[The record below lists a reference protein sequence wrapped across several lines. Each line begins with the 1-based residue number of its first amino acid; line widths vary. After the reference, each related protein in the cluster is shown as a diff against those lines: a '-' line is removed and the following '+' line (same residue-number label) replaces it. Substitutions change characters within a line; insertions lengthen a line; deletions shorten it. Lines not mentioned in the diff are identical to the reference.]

1 MKKTGFSLCKNMINF
16 FRKTFKN
23 GWDNFWRQGFLT
35 FATSLVIF
43 IAVILGT
50 ALFFFQGGV
59 SYLTQQLEDKIDI
72 SVTFKSAVERD
83 AILEIK
89 DSLLTLDQVK
99 KVDYIS
105 SEDAYNAF
113 VTAHDGD
120 EYMEALSLLGTNP
133 FLPSLRIQTKEPS
146 QYKEVSAYL
155 AKDEYKDLISE
166 VNDYKRGVMIEKLSE
181 LTKSVQILGLFLTLS
196 LSLIAVIIT
205 FNTLRLSIYS
215 QKEEIEIM
223 RLVGAK
229 NSFIRGPFLVQGG
242 LCGFFAS
249 IISFMLLTI
258 VLFALNAQMTTLFM
272 GFDCLAFFKSNL
284 LVIIL
289 LELVVGLGLGLLSSY
304 FAVRKYLRD

>member
-1 MKKTGFSLCKNMINF
+1 MKKKEFSPYNNMINF
-16 FRKTFKN
+16 FKKTFKN

-59 SYLTQQLEDKIDI
+59 SYLTQQIKDKIDI
-72 SVTFKSAVERD
+72 SVTFKATVERD
-83 AILEIK
+83 TILGIR
-89 DSLLTLDQVK
+89 DNLLTLDQVK

-113 VTAHDGD
+113 VTAHEGD

-133 FLPSLRIQTKEPS
+133 FLPSLRIQTNEPS
-146 QYKEVSAYL
+146 QYKEVSQYL

-181 LTKSVQILGLFLTLS
+181 MTKSVQILGLFLTIS
-196 LSLIAVIIT
+196 LSLIAVIVT

-242 LCGFFAS
+242 LCGLFAS

-258 VLFALNAQMTTLFM
+258 VLFALNTQITTLFM
-272 GFDCLAFFKSNL
+272 GFDCLAFFKSNIL
-284 LVIIL
+284 GIML
-289 LELVVGLGLGLLSSY
+289 LELAVGLGLGLLSSY

>member
-1 MKKTGFSLCKNMINF
+1 MRKKESSPCNNMINSL
-16 FRKTFKN
+16 RKTFKN

-35 FATSLVIF
+35 FATALVIF

-50 ALFFFQGGV
+50 GLFFFQGGV
-59 SYLTQQLEDKIDI
+59 SYLTQQLQDKIDI
-72 SVTFKSAVERD
+72 SVTFKAGVERD
-83 AILEIK
+83 TILGIR
-89 DSLLTLDQVK
+89 DNLLTLDQVK

-113 VTAHDGD
+113 VTAHEGD
-120 EYMEALSLLGTNP
+120 QYMEALSLLGTNP
-133 FLPSLRIQTKEPS
+133 FLPSLRIQTKEAS
-146 QYKEVSAYL
+146 QYKEVSEYL

-166 VNDYKRGVMIEKLSE
+166 VNDYKRGVMIEKLND
-181 LTKSVQILGLFLTLS
+181 LTKSVQILGLSLTLF
-196 LSLIAVIIT
+196 LSLIAIIIT

-258 VLFALNAQMTTLFM
+258 VLFIFNSQLTALFM
-272 GFDCLAFFKSNL
+272 GFDCLSFFKANIL
-284 LVIIL
+284 GVIL
-289 LELVVGLGLGLLSSY
+289 LELIVGVGLGLLASY